1 MYYDFMLSN
10 NKYDLIP
17 RLMKKYCSYS
27 LNNITVMTLFQV
39 GITLA
44 NANKNQ
50 PQYGFIL
57 RLNK

>member
-1 MYYDFMLSN
+1 MIDIVQ
-10 NKYDLIP
+10 YDLIL
-17 RLMKKYCSYS
+17 RLMKKHYSYS

-50 PQYGFIL
+50 PQYGFTL

>member
-1 MYYDFMLSN
+1 MLSS
-10 NKYDLIP
+10 NKYDLIL

-44 NANKNQ
+44 NSNKNQ

>member
-10 NKYDLIP
+10 NKYDLIL

>member
-1 MYYDFMLSN
+1 MIDIVQ
-10 NKYDLIP
+10 YDLIL
-17 RLMKKYCSYS
+17 RLMKKHSYS